1 MFYSQ
6 IILAKKGPL
15 GKVWLAA
22 HWGDKKLGRSQIFST
37 DIAASV
43 DSIEH
48 PSVPLALRVSGHLL
62 LGVVRIYSRKV
73 KYLMTD
79 CHEAMVKIKMAF
91 QPTTGEHTIRAAID
105 LDPTRSSSSSSKRD
119 TLSVANF
126 GDYNQVMLLE
136 PNFLLENQQ
145 QAFAIP
151 FDLQQ
156 ATGASTTE
164 EWALAEDYQDSSQR
178 VGPEG
183 RRAMMAPAEAA
194 ADLTL
199 DTARQEEEWTEFDP
213 DVDDRH
219 VFDDSKVSD
228 VELVRGGG
236 NDKNESNETSLFDD
250 SSLNKSKGTVSPT
263 GGRSVMSHNEF
274 PIPEDDLSHIPFD
287 DDDGPPPP
295 PPDDDSALQLSDEGS
310 QPKRRHG
317 RDSSIG
323 GLSVSHEEEEEEASK
338 AKRKAAGPKRMRKR
352 RKIVIDNDQTE
363 LTSAHIK
370 DMLRDNSSNLRP
382 RVPHPA
388 DWVEG
393 VDEPPSRI
401 RDLTKILPHEKL
413 FARPSL
419 GDDGALHPDLIEL
432 WYRSTCRVTG
442 RRMPFR
448 MRGDAGQA
456 QREELAEQRM
466 HEAARAEEEEGVEMG
481 RNAQERDSDGEGR
494 ASLEEDQPMPEDDWQ
509 PPMDDDEPPMPMDD
523 DSLNPPRPADTS
535 VFGLSPDGST
545 RSAFSL
551 GLVNELLSEDEEDD
565 ERQAQGSDLASS
577 NSKWHKHTIKTL
589 NMLKRNM
596 ATGDEEMEEGAE
608 PKPDHLSFD
617 KLSSG
622 VSRRTASSV
631 FFELLQ
637 LKTWDFI
644 ELDQD
649 ESYGDITIAPGLKFN
664 ESPPTS

>member
-91 QPTTGEHTIRAAID
+91 QPNAAAEQTRAAID
-105 LDPTRSSSSSSKRD
+105 LDPTRKRD
-119 TLSVANF
+119 NLNVANF
-126 GDYNQVMLLE
+126 GEYNQVMLLE
-136 PNFLLENQQ
+136 PNFFENQQ

-156 ATGASTTE
+156 ATASTE
-164 EWALAEDYQDSSQR
+164 EWALAEDYPQDSQHF
-178 VGPEG
+178 GPAEGG

-199 DTARQEEEWTEFDP
+199 DTTRQEEEWTEFDP
-213 DVDDRH
+213 DVDDDRH

-228 VELVRGGG
+228 VELVRGGGGG

-310 QPKRRHG
+310 QPKRRHHR

-323 GLSVSHEEEEEEASK
+323 GLSVSHEEEAEASK
-338 AKRKAAGPKRMRKR
+338 AKRKAVGPKRMRKR

-363 LTSAHIK
+363 LTSSHIK
-370 DMLRDNSSNLRP
+370 DMLRDNSSNLR
-382 RVPHPA
+382 RHVPHPA
-388 DWVEG
+388 DWIEG

-401 RDLTKILPHEKL
+401 RDLTKILPYEKL

-448 MRGDAGQA
+448 MRGDAGRA
-456 QREELAEQRM
+456 QREELAEQRI

-494 ASLEEDQPMPEDDWQ
+494 ASLEEDQPMMPEDDWQ
-509 PPMDDDEPPMPMDD
+509 PPMDDDEPTMPMDD
-523 DSLNPPRPADTS
+523 DSLNPPPADTS
-535 VFGLSPDGST
+535 AAGLSPDGSS
-545 RSAFSL
+545 RSPFSL

-565 ERQAQGSDLASS
+565 ERQEQGSDLASS